1 MENLVNMINRLI
13 DDSYWLGK
21 TVLVTGHTGFK
32 GSWLIM
38 CLRQLGCRVIGLGLK
53 PNTTPSLFEEA
64 NIANFCDSHEIDIRD
79 AKKVKVF
86 LEEKKP
92 EVIFHLA
99 AQAIVYESYKNPL
112 ETFAT
117 NTMGTVNLLDGI
129 RSIGLNTIIVMVTSD
144 KVYAP
149 NLLSRPYR
157 EEDPLGGHDPY
168 SASKAAS
175 EIIIACYQQAFFSEQ
190 GIALASGRA
199 GNVIGGGDWAVD
211 RIIPDC
217 INAWSKG
224 EVLELRNPNS
234 TRPWQH
240 VLEPLSGYLTLA
252 MALKEESALHGEPF
266 NFGPITADSKSVL
279 NLVQEMSIYWN
290 KVNWTIS
297 PENEKFHES
306 ALLKLNCDKAL
317 HLLNWRS
324 FLSFEETV
332 EFTAGWYK
340 NFFENPIDIGKL
352 SKNQIEI
359 YSKIAKKKGIK
370 WAE

>member
-1 MENLVNMINRLI
+1 MNMINRLI

-79 AKKVKVF
+79 AKKVKIF

-99 AQAIVYESYKNPL
+99 AQAIVYESYKTPL

-129 RSIGLNTIIVMVTSD
+129 RSIGLDSIIVMVTSD

-149 NLLSRPYR
+149 NLLSRPYK

-199 GNVIGGGDWAVD
+199 GNVIGGGDWAPN
-211 RIIPDC
+211 RLIPDA
-217 INAWSKG
+217 IRAWSQNE
-224 EVLELRNPNS
+224 EVLIRHPS
-234 TRPWQH
+234 SVRPWQH
-240 VLEPLSGYLTLA
+240 VLEPVYGYILLAQRLGENIIGSGAY
-252 MALKEESALHGEPF
+252 
-266 NFGPITADSKSVL
+266 NFGPKKEDALPVEELIKLAQSHWPEANVVL
-279 NLVQEMSIYWN
+279 EICDQG
-290 KVNWTIS
+290 
-297 PENEKFHES
+297 FHES
-306 ALLKLNCDKAL
+306 TWLELDSEKSMTDLGFKPRWDIREAVQYTM
-317 HLLNWRS
+317 NWYRK
-324 FLSFEETV
+324 FE
-332 EFTAGWYK
+332 AR
-340 NFFENPIDIGKL
+340 ENPADLCFGDIQ
-352 SKNQIEI
+352 S
-359 YSKIAKKKGIK
+359 YFCA
-370 WAE
+370 